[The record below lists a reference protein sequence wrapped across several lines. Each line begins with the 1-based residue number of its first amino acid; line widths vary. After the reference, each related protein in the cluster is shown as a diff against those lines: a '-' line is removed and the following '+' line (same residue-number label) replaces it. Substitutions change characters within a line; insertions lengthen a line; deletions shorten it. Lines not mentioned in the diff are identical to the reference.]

1 MHEASLIAN
10 LLRHVNDV
18 ARAHRAR
25 RVVVIRLK
33 VGPWS
38 HCSPEHLQAHFA
50 YAARDTIAAEARLE
64 VEVVSAMAASWAQD
78 VLLDSIEVEE

>member
-1 MHEASLIAN
+1 MHEASLMAN
-10 LLRHVNDV
+10 LLRHVNAV
-18 ARAHRAR
+18 AAAQRAR

-38 HCSPEHLQAHFA
+38 HCSPDHLRAHFA
-50 YAARDTIAAEARLE
+50 YAARGTIAAEARLE
-64 VEVVSAMAASWAQD
+64 VEVVSSMAASQAQD